1 MHLVDNASGHKL
13 NANKCDFAILIKSGV
28 LNYKDLTDDFLN
40 SEDSEP
46 VTEELITREIF
57 ESFNK
62 EIIQEE
68 SDELDVQ
75 EEIFLHKKFITEF
88 IFFC

>member
-1 MHLVDNASGHKL
+1 MFDNASAYKL

-46 VTEELITREIF
+46 VTEELTTREIF
-57 ESFNK
+57 ESFDK
-62 EIIQEE
+62 EIIEEE

-75 EEIFLHKKFITEF
+75 EEIF
-88 IFFC
+88 IFDIN

>member
-1 MHLVDNASGHKL
+1 MMLVLQKHSSRIINDCFSSYFLKSIYVSISELLSKL
-13 NANKCDFAILIKSGV
+13 KGGDID
-28 LNYKDLTDDFLN
+28 YKDIIYEFSN

-57 ESFNK
+57 ESYNK
-62 EIIQEE
+62 EIIEEE

-75 EEIFLHKKFITEF
+75 EEI
-88 IFFC
+88 